1 MKFLDQ
7 FSYTELKPIFST
19 EGMRALDKAAKEA
32 LAGDASAIE
41 AGYGLMKQ
49 AGATLFKKVVEILN
63 RNVAGRWDVYRGA
76 DDAPSS
82 EPAYNGAGDAPRS
95 VAVFVGG
102 GNNGGDGLV
111 LAQLWIE
118 AGIPC
123 TTYSLAAADKFQNE
137 AKMALE
143 DFTQAGGRLMIYSP
157 AAESLSSVG
166 TAPVSR
172 SLSQASECLSRAETA
187 PISRCLSRAP
197 RFADFDLIV
206 DCMLGNGAHGEL
218 RELYA
223 AAVRDIGDAGV
234 PVVAADAP
242 TGYDSQAH
250 GRREPCTHAL
260 ETLMFGFPRLD
271 AYTREGGPAFGNAA
285 VAPLCYPEE
294 NVKQFDEKV
303 YLADESLIPQM
314 LPERDDWGD
323 KRKQGCAMI
332 VAGSGNM
339 PGAAALCTEAALRS
353 GAGLVT
359 LASPDAIMP
368 ILQAK
373 LSEPVFC
380 NLQDMAGQD
389 GDTVDDRATALSP
402 AHIPQILEKAAHNQ
416 ALAIGPG
423 IGSTECTR
431 DAVIEIL
438 PQVKCPMVIDAD
450 ALNAIATFNKTS
462 ASPTSGAASYLHS
475 IASAAVLT
483 PHRREFERL
492 FGALPTNDID
502 IPNLLRDI
510 ARHTKKVILL
520 KGAPTFVASPD
531 GRVFIVPAHNS
542 GLAKGGSGDV
552 LTGIITAL
560 LAQGMSTCEAA
571 VLGALLHQ
579 KAGRIARRKMGA
591 FSMLPSDVI
600 KTLSQAIAR

>member
-1 MKFLDQ
+1 MKHLDQ
-7 FSYTELKPIFST
+7 FSYTEITPILST

-32 LAGDASAIE
+32 LAEDASAIE

-49 AGATLFKKVVEILN
+49 AGAALFQKVVEVLD
-63 RNVAGRWDVYRGA
+63 AYRGA
-76 DDAPSS
+76 GNAL
-82 EPAYNGAGDAPRS
+82 RS

-111 LAQLWIE
+111 LAKLLIE

-123 TTYSLAAADKFQNE
+123 TTYSLAAANKFQNE

-143 DFTQAGGRLMIYSP
+143 DFVQAGGKLIAYSP
-157 AAESLSSVG
+157 ADDSLS
-166 TAPVSR
+166 P
-172 SLSQASECLSRAETA
+172 AETA
-187 PISRCLSRAP
+187 P
-197 RFADFDLIV
+197 RFAGFNLIV

-223 AAVRDIGDAGV
+223 AAVRDIAASNI

-242 TGYDSQAH
+242 TGYDSQEH
-250 GRREPCTHAL
+250 VRREPCIHAL

-271 AYTREGGPAFGNAA
+271 AYTREGGPAFGGAS
-285 VAPLCYPEE
+285 VAPLGYPAGTVTQFSE
-294 NVKQFDEKV
+294 NTF
-303 YLADESLIPQM
+303 LATESLIPQI

-332 VAGSGNM
+332 VAGSGDM
-339 PGAAALCTEAALRS
+339 PGAAALCTQAALRS

-359 LASPDAIMP
+359 LASPEAVMSV
-368 ILQAK
+368 LQAK
-373 LSEPVFC
+373 LSEPVFV
-380 NLQDMAGQD
+380 NLQDIAGQD
-389 GDTVDDRATALSP
+389 AGSTDDRATAHSP
-402 AHIPQILEKAAHNQ
+402 AHIPQILEKASHNQ

-423 IGSTECTR
+423 LGSAECTR
-431 DAVIEIL
+431 DAVIEML
-438 PQVKCPMVIDAD
+438 PQVKCPTVIDAD
-450 ALNAIATFNKTS
+450 ALNAIATLNRTS
-462 ASPTSGAASYLHS
+462 ASPASGAASFLHS

-560 LAQGMSTCEAA
+560 LAQGLPACEAA

-579 KAGRIARRKMGA
+579 KAGRIARTKMGA

-600 KTLSQAIAR
+600 DALPQAFGR

>member
-1 MKFLDQ
+1 MKLLDQ
-7 FSYTELKPIFST
+7 FSYTELMPVLST
-19 EGMRALDKAAKEA
+19 EGMRALDKAAKEEMA
-32 LAGDASAIE
+32 KAAGNGVSAVD
-41 AGYGLMKQ
+41 AGYELMKQ
-49 AGATLFKKVVEILN
+49 AGTALFEKVIQVLDGYCGTVYRGDAYCGVIYC
-63 RNVAGRWDVYRGA
+63 GDVYRGSGN
-76 DDAPSS
+76 AP
-82 EPAYNGAGDAPRS
+82 ETQIRTAPRS

-111 LAQLWIE
+111 LAKLLIE

-123 TTYSLAAADKFQNE
+123 TVYSFAAAEKFQNE

-143 DFTQAGGRLMIYSP
+143 DFSQAGGRLIAYSQ
-157 AAESLSSVG
+157 AG
-166 TAPVSR
+166 TA
-172 SLSQASECLSRAETA
+172 Q
-187 PISRCLSRAP
+187 RAP
-197 RFADFDLIV
+197 RFAGFTLAV

-223 AAVRDIGDAGV
+223 AAVRDIAASNI

-242 TGYDSQAH
+242 TGYDSQEH
-250 GRREPCTHAL
+250 VRREPCTRAC

-271 AYTREGGPAFGNAA
+271 AYTREGGPAFGEAS
-285 VAPLCYPEE
+285 VAPLGYPAGTVAQFSE
-294 NVKQFDEKV
+294 NTF
-303 YLADESLIPQM
+303 LATESLIPQM

-332 VAGSGNM
+332 VAGSGDM
-339 PGAAALCTEAALRS
+339 PGAAALCTHAALRS

-368 ILQAK
+368 VLQAK

-402 AHIPQILEKAAHNQ
+402 AHIPQILEKASHNQ

-423 IGSTECTR
+423 IGSAECTR

-438 PQVKCPMVIDAD
+438 PQIKCPVVIDAD

-462 ASPTSGAASYLHS
+462 ASPTSGAASFLHS

-492 FGALPTNDID
+492 FGSLPANDCE
-502 IPNLLRDI
+502 IPALLRQI
-510 ARHTKKVILL
+510 AHNTNKTILL

-531 GRVFIVPAHNS
+531 GRAFVVPAHNS

-560 LAQGMSTCEAA
+560 LAQGLPTCEAA

-579 KAGRIARRKMGA
+579 KAGRIARTKMGA

-600 KTLSQAIAR
+600 DTLPQAFGC

>member
-1 MKFLDQ
+1 MKLLDQ
-7 FSYTELKPIFST
+7 FSFTELMPVLST

-32 LAGDASAIE
+32 LAKDIRQTDAPIEGETRVAIE
-41 AGYGLMKQ
+41 AGYELMKQ
-49 AGATLFKKVVEILN
+49 AGAALFKKVVEVLN
-63 RNVAGRWDVYRGA
+63 RDTVYRGDAYCGDVYRGSGN
-76 DDAPSS
+76 AP
-82 EPAYNGAGDAPRS
+82 ETQIRNAPRS

-111 LAQLWIE
+111 LAKLLIE

-123 TTYSLAAADKFQNE
+123 TTYSLAAANKFQNE

-143 DFTQAGGRLMIYSP
+143 DFAQAGGRLIAYSP
-157 AAESLSSVG
+157 ADD
-166 TAPVSR
+166 
-172 SLSQASECLSRAETA
+172 SLSQAETA
-187 PISRCLSRAP
+187 RRMP
-197 RFADFDLIV
+197 RFAGFALAV

-223 AAVRDIGDAGV
+223 AAIRDIAASNI
-234 PVVAADAP
+234 PIVAADAP
-242 TGYDSQAH
+242 TGYDSQEH
-250 GRREPCTHAL
+250 VRREPCTRAC
-260 ETLMFGFPRLD
+260 ETLLFGFPRLD
-271 AYTREGGPAFGNAA
+271 AYTREGGPAFGEAS
-285 VAPLCYPEE
+285 VAPLGYPAGIVTQFNE
-294 NVKQFDEKV
+294 NTF
-303 YLADESLIPQM
+303 LATESLIPQM

-323 KRKQGCAMI
+323 KRTQGCAMI
-332 VAGSGNM
+332 VAGSGDM
-339 PGAAALCTEAALRS
+339 PGAAALCTQAALRS

-359 LASPDAIMP
+359 LASPEAVMP
-368 ILQAK
+368 VLQAK
-373 LSEPVFC
+373 LSEPVFV
-380 NLQDMAGQD
+380 NLQDIAGQD
-389 GDTVDDRATALSP
+389 ADSTDDRATALSP
-402 AHIPQILEKAAHNQ
+402 AHIPQILEKAKHNQ

-423 IGSTECTR
+423 LGSAECTH

-438 PQVKCPMVIDAD
+438 PQLNCPLVIDAD
-450 ALNAIATFNKTS
+450 ALNAIATLNKTS

-475 IASAAVLT
+475 IETAAILT

-502 IPNLLRDI
+502 IPKLLRDI
-510 ARHTKKVILL
+510 ARNTKKVILL

-560 LAQGMSTCEAA
+560 LAQGLPTCEAA

-579 KAGRIARRKMGA
+579 KAGRIARKKLGA

-600 KTLSQAIAR
+600 DTLPQAFS

>member
-1 MKFLDQ
+1 MKLLDH
-7 FSYTELKPIFST
+7 FSYTKLMPVLST

-49 AGATLFKKVVEILN
+49 AGAALFKKVVEILN
-63 RNVAGRWDVYRGA
+63 RNVAGRWDVCRGA
-76 DDAPSS
+76 GDAPSS

-111 LAQLWIE
+111 LAKLLIE

-123 TTYSLAAADKFQNE
+123 TVYSLAAANKFQNE

-143 DFTQAGGRLMIYSP
+143 DFALAGGRLIAYSP
-157 AAESLSSVG
+157 ADDSLPQAE
-166 TAPVSR
+166 TASEG
-172 SLSQASECLSRAETA
+172 LSQAETA
-187 PISRCLSRAP
+187 RRMP
-197 RFADFDLIV
+197 RFAGFTLAV
-206 DCMLGNGAHGEL
+206 DCMLGNGAHGKL

-223 AAVRDIGDAGV
+223 AAVRDIAASNI

-242 TGYDSQAH
+242 TGYDSQEH
-250 GRREPCTHAL
+250 VRREPCTRAC
-260 ETLMFGFPRLD
+260 ETLLFGFPRLD
-271 AYTREGGPAFGNAA
+271 AYTREGGPAFGEAS
-285 VAPLCYPEE
+285 VAPLGYPASTVAQFSE
-294 NVKQFDEKV
+294 NTF
-303 YLADESLIPQM
+303 LATESLIPQI

-332 VAGSGNM
+332 VAGSGDM
-339 PGAAALCTEAALRS
+339 PGAAALCTHAALRS

-359 LASPDAIMP
+359 LASPEAVMP
-368 ILQAK
+368 VLQAK
-373 LSEPVFC
+373 LSEPVFV
-380 NLQDMAGQD
+380 NLQDIAGQD
-389 GDTVDDRATALSP
+389 ADSTDDRATALSP
-402 AHIPQILEKAAHNQ
+402 AHIPQILEKAKHNQ

-423 IGSTECTR
+423 LGSAECTR

-438 PQVKCPMVIDAD
+438 PQLNCPLVIDAD
-450 ALNAIATFNKTS
+450 ALNAIATHNKTS

-475 IASAAVLT
+475 IETAAILT

-502 IPNLLRDI
+502 IPKLLRDI
-510 ARHTKKVILL
+510 ARNTKKVIFL
-520 KGAPTFVASPD
+520 KGAPTFVAVPD
-531 GRVFIVPAHNS
+531 GRVFIAPAHNS

-560 LAQGMSTCEAA
+560 LAQGLPTCEAA

-579 KAGRIARRKMGA
+579 KAGRIARTKMGA

-600 KTLSQAIAR
+600 GALPQAFGC

>member
-1 MKFLDQ
+1 MKLLDQ
-7 FSYTELKPIFST
+7 FSYTELMPVLST

-32 LAGDASAIE
+32 LAGGASAIE

-49 AGATLFKKVVEILN
+49 AGTALFKKVVETLDNFGIG
-63 RNVAGRWDVYRGA
+63 NV
-76 DDAPSS
+76 PQSI
-82 EPAYNGAGDAPRS
+82 
-95 VAVFVGG
+95 AVFVGG

-111 LAQLWIE
+111 LAKLLIE
-118 AGIPC
+118 AEIPC

-137 AKMALE
+137 AKMALD
-143 DFTQAGGRLMIYSP
+143 DFAQAGGRLIAYSP
-157 AAESLSSVG
+157 IAEG
-166 TAPVSR
+166 
-172 SLSQASECLSRAETA
+172 LSQAGT
-187 PISRCLSRAP
+187 AP
-197 RFADFDLIV
+197 RFAGFDLIV

-223 AAVRDIGDAGV
+223 AAVRDIGAAGV

-242 TGYDSQAH
+242 TGYDSQEH
-250 GRREPCTHAL
+250 VRREPCIHAL

-271 AYTREGGPAFGNAA
+271 AYTREGGPVFGNAA

-303 YLADESLIPQM
+303 YLAEESLIPQM

-332 VAGSGNM
+332 VAGSGDM
-339 PGAAALCTEAALRS
+339 PGAAALCTGAALRS

-368 ILQAK
+368 VLQTK

-380 NLQDMAGQD
+380 NLQDIAGQD
-389 GDTVDDRATALSP
+389 GDSVDDRATSFSS
-402 AHIPQILEKAAHNQ
+402 AHIPQILEKAKHNQ

-423 IGSTECTR
+423 LGSAECTQS
-431 DAVIEIL
+431 AVIDLLTQIT
-438 PQVKCPMVIDAD
+438 CPTVIDAD
-450 ALNAIATFNKTS
+450 ALNAIATLNKTS
-462 ASPTSGAASYLHS
+462 ASPASGAASFLYG
-475 IASAAVLT
+475 IPCEAILT

-510 ARHTKKVILL
+510 ARNTKKVILL
-520 KGAPTFVASPD
+520 KGAPTFVAVPD
-531 GRVFIVPAHNS
+531 GRVFVIPAHNS

-560 LAQGMSTCEAA
+560 LAQGLHAPEAA

-579 KAGRIARRKMGA
+579 KAGRLARKKLGA

-600 KTLSQAIAR
+600 EMLPQAFN

>member
-7 FSYTELKPIFST
+7 FSYTELKPILST

-32 LAGDASAIE
+32 LAGDATAIE
-41 AGYGLMKQ
+41 AGYDLMKQ
-49 AGATLFKKVVEILN
+49 AGAALFKKVVEILN

-111 LAQLWIE
+111 LAKLLIE

-123 TTYSLAAADKFQNE
+123 TVYSLAAADKFQNE

-143 DFTQAGGRLMIYSP
+143 DFSQAGGRLTIYSP

-187 PISRCLSRAP
+187 PISRCLSWAP

-250 GRREPCTHAL
+250 GRREPCIHAL

-271 AYTREGGPAFGNAA
+271 AYTREGGPVFGNAT

-294 NVKQFDEKV
+294 IVRQFDEKV
-303 YLADESLIPQM
+303 YLAEESLIPQM

-332 VAGSGNM
+332 IAGSGDM
-339 PGAAALCTEAALRS
+339 PGAAALCTQAALRS

-368 ILQAK
+368 VLQAK

-402 AHIPQILEKAAHNQ
+402 AHIPQILEKASHNQ

-423 IGSTECTR
+423 IGSAECTR

-438 PQVKCPMVIDAD
+438 PQLSCPLVIDAD
-450 ALNAIATFNKTS
+450 ALNAIATLNRTS
-462 ASPTSGAASYLHS
+462 ASPASGAASFLHS

-531 GRVFIVPAHNS
+531 GRVFIIPAHNS

-560 LAQGMSTCEAA
+560 LAQGLPTCEAA

-579 KAGRIARRKMGA
+579 KAGRIARTKMGA

-600 KTLSQAIAR
+600 GALPQAFN

>member
-1 MKFLDQ
+1 MKLLDQ
-7 FSYTELKPIFST
+7 FSYTELMPVLST

-32 LAGDASAIE
+32 LAGGASAIE

-49 AGATLFKKVVEILN
+49 AGAALFKRVVEVLDCE
-63 RNVAGRWDVYRGA
+63 VAGRGNVCRK
-76 DDAPSS
+76 
-82 EPAYNGAGDAPRS
+82 AGDAPRS

-111 LAQLWIE
+111 LARLLIE

-123 TTYSLAAADKFQNE
+123 TTYSLAAANKFQNE

-143 DFTQAGGRLMIYSP
+143 DFSQAGGHLIPYSP
-157 AAESLSSVG
+157 TAESLSQAG
-166 TAPVSR
+166 TAPR
-172 SLSQASECLSRAETA
+172 T
-187 PISRCLSRAP
+187 P

-223 AAVRDIGDAGV
+223 AAVRDIGAAGV

-271 AYTREGGPAFGNAA
+271 AYTREGGPTFGEAS
-285 VAPLCYPEE
+285 VAPLGYPAGTVAQFNE
-294 NVKQFDEKV
+294 NTF
-303 YLADESLIPQM
+303 LATESLIPQM

-332 VAGSGNM
+332 VAGSGDM
-339 PGAAALCTEAALRS
+339 PGAAALCTGAALRS

-359 LASPDAIMP
+359 LASPEAVMP
-368 ILQAK
+368 VLQAK
-373 LSEPVFC
+373 LSEPVFV
-380 NLQDMAGQD
+380 NLQDIAGQD
-389 GDTVDDRATALSP
+389 ADSTDDRATALSP
-402 AHIPQILEKAAHNQ
+402 AHIPQILEKASHNQ

-423 IGSTECTR
+423 IGSAECTC

-438 PQVKCPMVIDAD
+438 PQIKCPVVIDAD
-450 ALNAIATFNKTS
+450 ALNAIATLNRTS
-462 ASPTSGAASYLHS
+462 ASPASGAASFLHS

-492 FGALPTNDID
+492 FGTLPTNDID
-502 IPNLLRDI
+502 IPKLLRDI

-560 LAQGMSTCEAA
+560 LAQGLPTCEAA

-579 KAGRIARRKMGA
+579 KAGRIARTKMGA

-600 KTLSQAIAR
+600 DALPQAFGR

>member
-1 MKFLDQ
+1 MKLLDQ
-7 FSYTELKPIFST
+7 FSYSELKPVLST

-49 AGATLFKKVVEILN
+49 AGAALFEKVVETLDNFGIGN
-63 RNVAGRWDVYRGA
+63 
-76 DDAPSS
+76 
-82 EPAYNGAGDAPRS
+82 APRS

-111 LAQLWIE
+111 LAKLLIE

-137 AKMALE
+137 AKMALD
-143 DFTQAGGRLMIYSP
+143 DFALAGGRLIPYSP
-157 AAESLSSVG
+157 TAESLSQAG
-166 TAPVSR
+166 T
-172 SLSQASECLSRAETA
+172 
-187 PISRCLSRAP
+187 AP
-197 RFADFDLIV
+197 RFAGFTLAV

-218 RELYA
+218 RELFA
-223 AAVRDIGDAGV
+223 AAVRDIGAAGV

-271 AYTREGGPAFGNAA
+271 AYTREGGPVFGNAA
-285 VAPLCYPEE
+285 VAPLCYPKEI
-294 NVKQFDEKV
+294 VRQFDEKV
-303 YLADESLIPQM
+303 YLAEESLIPQM

-332 VAGSGNM
+332 VAGSGDM
-339 PGAAALCTEAALRS
+339 PGAAALCTHAALRS

-368 ILQAK
+368 VLQAK

-402 AHIPQILEKAAHNQ
+402 AHIPQILEKASHNQ
-416 ALAIGPG
+416 TLAIGPG
-423 IGSTECTR
+423 IGSAECTR

-438 PQVKCPMVIDAD
+438 PQVKCPTVIDAD
-450 ALNAIATFNKTS
+450 ALNAIATLNKTS
-462 ASPTSGAASYLHS
+462 ASPASGAASFLHS
-475 IASAAVLT
+475 IAPAAVLT

-560 LAQGMSTCEAA
+560 LAQGLPTCEAA

-579 KAGRIARRKMGA
+579 KAGRIARTKMGA

-600 KTLSQAIAR
+600 DALPQAFGC

>member
-1 MKFLDQ
+1 MKLLDQ
-7 FSYTELKPIFST
+7 FSFMELMPVLST

-49 AGATLFKKVVEILN
+49 AGAALFQKVVEIL
-63 RNVAGRWDVYRGA
+63 D
-76 DDAPSS
+76 STS
-82 EPAYNGAGDAPRS
+82 GDAPRS

-102 GNNGGDGLV
+102 GNNGGDGFV
-111 LAQLWIE
+111 LAKLLIE

-137 AKMALE
+137 AKMALD
-143 DFTQAGGRLMIYSP
+143 DFSQAGGRLILYSP
-157 AAESLSSVG
+157 TAESLSQAG
-166 TAPVSR
+166 TAPR
-172 SLSQASECLSRAETA
+172 T
-187 PISRCLSRAP
+187 P
-197 RFADFDLIV
+197 RFADFSLIV

-218 RELYA
+218 RELFA
-223 AAVRDIGDAGV
+223 AAVRDIGAAGV

-250 GRREPCTHAL
+250 GRREPCIHAL

-271 AYTREGGPAFGNAA
+271 AYTREGGPVFGNAA
-285 VAPLCYPEE
+285 VAPLCYPKEI
-294 NVKQFDEKV
+294 VKQFDEKV
-303 YLADESLIPQM
+303 YLAEESLIPQM

-332 VAGSGNM
+332 VAGSGDM
-339 PGAAALCTEAALRS
+339 PGAAALCTGAALRS

-359 LASPDAIMP
+359 LASPEAVMP
-368 ILQAK
+368 VLQAK

-423 IGSTECTR
+423 IGSAECTR

-438 PQVKCPMVIDAD
+438 PQVQCPTVIDAD
-450 ALNAIATFNKTS
+450 ALNAITTLNKTS
-462 ASPTSGAASYLHS
+462 ASPSSGAASFLHG
-475 IASAAVLT
+475 IATAAVLT

-560 LAQGMSTCEAA
+560 LAQGLPTCEAA

-579 KAGRIARRKMGA
+579 KAGRIARTKMGA

-600 KTLSQAIAR
+600 DALPQAFGR

>member
-1 MKFLDQ
+1 MKLLDQ
-7 FSYTELKPIFST
+7 FSYTELKPILST

-49 AGATLFKKVVEILN
+49 AGAALFKKVVEVLDCE
-63 RNVAGRWDVYRGA
+63 VAGREDVYRRT
-76 DDAPSS
+76 
-82 EPAYNGAGDAPRS
+82 GDAPRA

-111 LAQLWIE
+111 LARLLIE

-137 AKMALE
+137 AKMALK
-143 DFTQAGGRLMIYSP
+143 DFAQAGGRLIPYSP
-157 AAESLSSVG
+157 VG
-166 TAPVSR
+166 TAPASG
-172 SLSQASECLSRAETA
+172 SLSQAGT
-187 PISRCLSRAP
+187 AP
-197 RFADFDLIV
+197 RFAVFNLIV

-218 RELYA
+218 RDLYA
-223 AAVRDIGDAGV
+223 AAVRDIGAAGV

-250 GRREPCTHAL
+250 GRREPCIHAL

-271 AYTREGGPAFGNAA
+271 AYTCEGGPVFGNAA
-285 VAPLCYPEE
+285 VAPLGYPASTVAQFSE
-294 NVKQFDEKV
+294 NTF
-303 YLADESLIPQM
+303 LATEALIPQM

-332 VAGSGNM
+332 VAGSGDM
-339 PGAAALCTEAALRS
+339 PGAAALCTQAALRS

-368 ILQAK
+368 VLQAK

-380 NLQDMAGQD
+380 NLQDIAGQD
-389 GDTVDDRATALSP
+389 GDSVDDRATSFSS
-402 AHIPQILEKAAHNQ
+402 AHIPQILEKAKHNQ

-423 IGSTECTR
+423 LGSAECTQG
-431 DAVIEIL
+431 AVIDLLTQIT
-438 PQVKCPMVIDAD
+438 CPTVIDAD
-450 ALNAIATFNKTS
+450 ALNAIATLNKTS
-462 ASPTSGAASYLHS
+462 ASPASGAASFLYG
-475 IASAAVLT
+475 IPCEAILT

-492 FGALPTNDID
+492 FGTLPTNDID
-502 IPNLLRDI
+502 TPNLLRDI
-510 ARHTKKVILL
+510 ARNTKKVILL
-520 KGAPTFVASPD
+520 KGAPTFVAVPD
-531 GRVFIVPAHNS
+531 RRVFVIPAHNS

-560 LAQGMSTCEAA
+560 LAQGLHAPEAA

-579 KAGRIARRKMGA
+579 KAGRIARKELGA

-600 KTLSQAIAR
+600 AMLPQAFN

>member
-1 MKFLDQ
+1 MRLLEQ
-7 FSYTELKPIFST
+7 FNYRELLPILST

-32 LAGDASAIE
+32 LAGDATAIE
-41 AGYGLMKQ
+41 AGYDLMKQ
-49 AGATLFKKVVEILN
+49 AGAALFEKVIEVLN
-63 RNVAGRWDVYRGA
+63 RDAVCRGPGNA
-76 DDAPSS
+76 DEMRA
-82 EPAYNGAGDAPRS
+82 EIAPRS

-111 LAQLWIE
+111 LAKLLIE

-123 TTYSLAAADKFQNE
+123 TVYSLAAADKFQNE

-143 DFTQAGGRLMIYSP
+143 DFSQAGGRLIAY
-157 AAESLSSVG
+157 
-166 TAPVSR
+166 
-172 SLSQASECLSRAETA
+172 SQAGT
-187 PISRCLSRAP
+187 AP
-197 RFADFDLIV
+197 RFAGFDLIV

-223 AAVRDIGDAGV
+223 AAVRDIAASNI

-242 TGYDSQAH
+242 TGYDSQEH
-250 GRREPCTHAL
+250 VRREPCTRACEPL
-260 ETLMFGFPRLD
+260 LFGFPRLD
-271 AYTREGGPAFGNAA
+271 AYTREGGPAFGEAS
-285 VAPLCYPEE
+285 VAPLGYPASTVAQFSE
-294 NVKQFDEKV
+294 NTF
-303 YLADESLIPQM
+303 LATEALIPQM

-332 VAGSGNM
+332 VAGSGDM
-339 PGAAALCTEAALRS
+339 PGAAALCTQAALRS

-359 LASPDAIMP
+359 LASPEAVMP
-368 ILQAK
+368 VLQAK
-373 LSEPVFC
+373 LSEPVFV
-380 NLQDMAGQD
+380 NLQDIAGQD
-389 GDTVDDRATALSP
+389 ADSTDDRATALSP
-402 AHIPQILEKAAHNQ
+402 AHIPQILEKAKHNQ

-423 IGSTECTR
+423 IGSVECTR

-438 PQVKCPMVIDAD
+438 PQLNCPLVIDAD
-450 ALNAIATFNKTS
+450 ALNAIATHNKTS

-475 IASAAVLT
+475 IETAAILT

-502 IPNLLRDI
+502 IPKLLRDI
-510 ARHTKKVILL
+510 ARNTKKVILL

-560 LAQGMSTCEAA
+560 LAQGLSTCEAA

-579 KAGRIARRKMGA
+579 KAGRIARTKMGA

-600 KTLSQAIAR
+600 DALPQAFN

>member
-1 MKFLDQ
+1 MKLLDQ
-7 FSYTELKPIFST
+7 FNYTKLMPVLST

-32 LAGDASAIE
+32 LAGDASAIK
-41 AGYGLMKQ
+41 AGYGLMMQ
-49 AGATLFKKVVEILN
+49 AGAALFKRVVETLDNFGI
-63 RNVAGRWDVYRGA
+63 
-76 DDAPSS
+76 
-82 EPAYNGAGDAPRS
+82 GDAPRS

-111 LAQLWIE
+111 LAKLLIE

-123 TTYSLAAADKFQNE
+123 TTYSLAAANKFQNE

-143 DFTQAGGRLMIYSP
+143 DFALAGGRLIAYSP
-157 AAESLSSVG
+157 A
-166 TAPVSR
+166 
-172 SLSQASECLSRAETA
+172 ETA
-187 PISRCLSRAP
+187 QAP
-197 RFADFDLIV
+197 RYAGFTLAV

-218 RELYA
+218 RELFA
-223 AAVRDIGDAGV
+223 AAVRDIGAAGV

-250 GRREPCTHAL
+250 GRREPCIHAL

-271 AYTREGGPAFGNAA
+271 AYTREGGPVFGNAA

-294 NVKQFDEKV
+294 IVKQFDEKV
-303 YLADESLIPQM
+303 YLAEESLIPQM

-332 VAGSGNM
+332 VAGSGDM
-339 PGAAALCTEAALRS
+339 PGAAALCTGAALRS

-359 LASPDAIMP
+359 LTSPDAIMP
-368 ILQAK
+368 VLQAK

-402 AHIPQILEKAAHNQ
+402 AHIPQILEKASHNQ

-423 IGSTECTR
+423 IGCAECTR

-438 PQVKCPMVIDAD
+438 PQLNCPLVIDAD

-462 ASPTSGAASYLHS
+462 ASPASGAASFLHS

-520 KGAPTFVASPD
+520 KGAPTFIASPD

-560 LAQGMSTCEAA
+560 LAQGMPTCEAA

-579 KAGRIARRKMGA
+579 KAGRIARTKMGA

-600 KTLSQAIAR
+600 DTLPQAFGC

>member
-1 MKFLDQ
+1 MKHLDQ
-7 FSYTELKPIFST
+7 FSFTELMPVLST

-32 LAGDASAIE
+32 LDGDASAIE

-49 AGATLFKKVVEILN
+49 AGAALFKKVVEVLD
-63 RNVAGRWDVYRGA
+63 AYRGA
-76 DDAPSS
+76 G
-82 EPAYNGAGDAPRS
+82 NAPRS

-111 LAQLWIE
+111 LAKLLIE

-143 DFTQAGGRLMIYSP
+143 DFAQAGGRLVMYSP
-157 AAESLSSVG
+157 VPESLSRAK
-166 TAPVSR
+166 TAPG
-172 SLSQASECLSRAETA
+172 SLSQAETA
-187 PISRCLSRAP
+187 PEGLSPAP
-197 RFADFDLIV
+197 RFAGFALAV

-218 RELYA
+218 RELHA
-223 AAVRDIGDAGV
+223 AAVRDIAASNI

-242 TGYDSQAH
+242 TGYDSQEH
-250 GRREPCTHAL
+250 MRREPCTRAC
-260 ETLMFGFPRLD
+260 ETLLFGFPRLD
-271 AYTREGGPAFGNAA
+271 AYTREGGSAFGEAS
-285 VAPLCYPEE
+285 VAPLGYPAGIVEQFNE
-294 NVKQFDEKV
+294 NTF
-303 YLADESLIPQM
+303 LATEALIPQM

-332 VAGSGNM
+332 VAGSGDM
-339 PGAAALCTEAALRS
+339 PGAAALCTQAALRS

-359 LASPDAIMP
+359 LASPEAVMP
-368 ILQAK
+368 VLQAK
-373 LSEPVFC
+373 LSEPVFV
-380 NLQDMAGQD
+380 NLQDIAGQD
-389 GDTVDDRATALSP
+389 ADSTDDRATALSP
-402 AHIPQILEKAAHNQ
+402 AHIPQILEKAKHNQ

-423 IGSTECTR
+423 LGSAECTR

-438 PQVKCPMVIDAD
+438 PQLNCPLVIDAD
-450 ALNAIATFNKTS
+450 ALNAITTLNKTS

-475 IASAAVLT
+475 IETAAILT

-502 IPNLLRDI
+502 IPKLLRDI
-510 ARHTKKVILL
+510 ARNTKKVILL

-531 GRVFIVPAHNS
+531 GRVFIVSAHNS

-560 LAQGMSTCEAA
+560 LAQGLPTCEAA

-579 KAGRIARRKMGA
+579 KAGHTAREKLGA

-600 KTLSQAIAR
+600 DALPQAFGRKHNYSKLD

>member
-1 MKFLDQ
+1 MKLLDQ
-7 FSYTELKPIFST
+7 FSFTELMPVLST

-32 LAGDASAIE
+32 LAGDVTAIE
-41 AGYGLMKQ
+41 AGYDLMKQ
-49 AGATLFKKVVEILN
+49 AGAALFEKVVETLDNFGIGN
-63 RNVAGRWDVYRGA
+63 
-76 DDAPSS
+76 
-82 EPAYNGAGDAPRS
+82 APRS

-111 LAQLWIE
+111 LAKLLIE

-137 AKMALE
+137 AKMALD
-143 DFTQAGGRLMIYSP
+143 DFAQAGGRLTMYSS
-157 AAESLSSVG
+157 AG
-166 TAPVSR
+166 T
-172 SLSQASECLSRAETA
+172 
-187 PISRCLSRAP
+187 AP
-197 RFADFDLIV
+197 RFADFNLIV

-218 RELYA
+218 RELFA
-223 AAVRDIGDAGV
+223 AAVRDIGAAGV

-250 GRREPCTHAL
+250 GRREPCIQAQ
-260 ETLMFGFPRLD
+260 ETLLFGFPRLD
-271 AYTREGGPAFGNAA
+271 AYIREGGPAFGEAS
-285 VAPLCYPEE
+285 VAPLGYPASTVAQFSE
-294 NVKQFDEKV
+294 NTF
-303 YLADESLIPQM
+303 LATEALIPQM

-332 VAGSGNM
+332 VAGSGDM
-339 PGAAALCTEAALRS
+339 PGAAALCTKAALRS

-368 ILQAK
+368 VLQAK

-389 GDTVDDRATALSP
+389 GDSVDDRATTLAP
-402 AHIPQILEKAAHNQ
+402 AHIPQIIEKAKHNQ

-423 IGSTECTR
+423 LGSADCTR

-438 PQVKCPMVIDAD
+438 PQLGCPTVIDAD
-450 ALNAIATFNKTS
+450 ALNAIAALNKTS
-462 ASPTSGAASYLHS
+462 ASPSSGAASFLHG
-475 IASAAVLT
+475 ITTAAVLT

-492 FGALPTNDID
+492 FGALPANDID

-510 ARHTKKVILL
+510 AHHTKKVILL
-520 KGAPTFVASPD
+520 KGAPTFVGIPD
-531 GRVFIVPAHNS
+531 GRVFVIPAHNS

-560 LAQGMSTCEAA
+560 LAQGLPTCEAA

-579 KAGRIARRKMGA
+579 KAGRIARTKKGA

-600 KTLSQAIAR
+600 DALPQAFGC

>member
-1 MKFLDQ
+1 MKLLDQ
-7 FSYTELKPIFST
+7 FSYTELKPVLST

-41 AGYGLMKQ
+41 AGYSLMKQ
-49 AGATLFKKVVEILN
+49 AGAALFKKVVEILN
-63 RNVAGRWDVYRGA
+63 STSGN
-76 DDAPSS
+76 
-82 EPAYNGAGDAPRS
+82 APRS

-111 LAQLWIE
+111 LAKLLIE

-137 AKMALE
+137 ARMALD
-143 DFTQAGGRLMIYSP
+143 DFALAGGRLIPYSS
-157 AAESLSSVG
+157 AG
-166 TAPVSR
+166 TAP
-172 SLSQASECLSRAETA
+172 
-187 PISRCLSRAP
+187 
-197 RFADFDLIV
+197 RFTDFNLIV

-223 AAVRDIGDAGV
+223 AAVRNIGDAGV

-250 GRREPCTHAL
+250 GRREPCIHAL

-271 AYTREGGPAFGNAA
+271 AYTREGGPVFGNAA
-285 VAPLCYPEE
+285 IAPLCYPEE
-294 NVKQFDEKV
+294 IVKQFDEKV
-303 YLADESLIPQM
+303 YLAEESLIPQM

-332 VAGSGNM
+332 VAGSGDM
-339 PGAAALCTEAALRS
+339 PGAAALCTHAALRS

-359 LASPDAIMP
+359 LSSPDAIMP
-368 ILQAK
+368 VLQAK

-402 AHIPQILEKAAHNQ
+402 AHIPQILEKASHNQ

-423 IGSTECTR
+423 IGSAECTR
-431 DAVIEIL
+431 DTVIDLL
-438 PQVKCPMVIDAD
+438 PQVKCPTVIDAD
-450 ALNAIATFNKTS
+450 ALNAIATLNKTS
-462 ASPTSGAASYLHS
+462 ASPASGAASFLHS
-475 IASAAVLT
+475 IATAAVLT

-502 IPNLLRDI
+502 IPNQLRDI
-510 ARHTKKVILL
+510 ARHTKKELLL

-560 LAQGMSTCEAA
+560 LAQGLPTCEAA

-579 KAGRIARRKMGA
+579 KAGRIARTKMGA
-591 FSMLPSDVI
+591 FSMLPSDI
-600 KTLSQAIAR
+600 IDALPQAFGC

>member
-1 MKFLDQ
+1 MKHLDQ
-7 FSYTELKPIFST
+7 FSYTELKPVLST

-49 AGATLFKKVVEILN
+49 AGAALFKKVVEILDN
-63 RNVAGRWDVYRGA
+63 T
-76 DDAPSS
+76 S
-82 EPAYNGAGDAPRS
+82 GDAPRS

-111 LAQLWIE
+111 LAKLLIE

-137 AKMALE
+137 AKMALD
-143 DFTQAGGRLMIYSP
+143 DFAQAGGRLTMYSP
-157 AAESLSSVG
+157 V
-166 TAPVSR
+166 
-172 SLSQASECLSRAETA
+172 ETA
-187 PISRCLSRAP
+187 PHTP
-197 RFADFDLIV
+197 RFADFNLIV

-234 PVVAADAP
+234 LVVAADAP
-242 TGYDSQAH
+242 TGYDSQEH
-250 GRREPCTHAL
+250 VRREPCIHAL

-271 AYTREGGPAFGNAA
+271 AYTREGGPVFGNAA

-294 NVKQFDEKV
+294 IVKQFDEKV
-303 YLADESLIPQM
+303 YLAEESLIQQM

-332 VAGSGNM
+332 VAGSGDM
-339 PGAAALCTEAALRS
+339 PGAAALCTQATLRS

-359 LASPDAIMP
+359 LASPDAVMP
-368 ILQAK
+368 VLQAK

-380 NLQDMAGQD
+380 NLQDIAGQD
-389 GDTVDDRATALSP
+389 GDSIDDRATSFSP
-402 AHIPQILEKAAHNQ
+402 AHIPQILEKAKHNQ

-423 IGSTECTR
+423 LGSAECTQG
-431 DAVIEIL
+431 AVIDLLTQIT
-438 PQVKCPMVIDAD
+438 CPTVIDAD
-450 ALNAIATFNKTS
+450 ALNAIASLNKTS
-462 ASPTSGAASYLHS
+462 ASSTSGASSFLHG
-475 IASAAVLT
+475 IPCEAILT

-492 FGALPTNDID
+492 FGALPANDID
-502 IPNLLRDI
+502 IPDLLRDI
-510 ARHTKKVILL
+510 AHHTKKVVLL
-520 KGAPTFVASPD
+520 KGAPTFVGIPD
-531 GRVFIVPAHNS
+531 GRVFVIPAHNS

-560 LAQGMSTCEAA
+560 LAQGLQAPEAA

-579 KAGRIARRKMGA
+579 KAGRLARKELGA

-600 KTLSQAIAR
+600 EMLPQAFSR

>member
-1 MKFLDQ
+1 MKLLNQ
-7 FSYTELKPIFST
+7 FSFTELMPVLST

-32 LAGDASAIE
+32 FAKNVRQTDAPIEGKTRAAIE
-41 AGYGLMKQ
+41 AGYELMKQ
-49 AGATLFKKVVEILN
+49 AGAALFQKVVEVLD
-63 RNVAGRWDVYRGA
+63 AYCGDVYRGSGN
-76 DDAPSS
+76 AP
-82 EPAYNGAGDAPRS
+82 ETQIRTAPRS

-111 LAQLWIE
+111 LAKLLIE

-123 TTYSLAAADKFQNE
+123 TTYSLAAANKFQNE

-143 DFTQAGGRLMIYSP
+143 DFSQAGGRLIAYSP
-157 AAESLSSVG
+157 ADE
-166 TAPVSR
+166 
-172 SLSQASECLSRAETA
+172 SLSQAETA
-187 PISRCLSRAP
+187 RRMP
-197 RFADFDLIV
+197 RFAGFTLAV

-218 RELYA
+218 QELYA
-223 AAVRDIGDAGV
+223 AAVRDIAASSI

-242 TGYDSQAH
+242 TGYDSQGH
-250 GRREPCTHAL
+250 VRREPCIHAL

-271 AYTREGGPAFGNAA
+271 AYTREGGPAFGEAS
-285 VAPLCYPEE
+285 VAQLGYPASTVAQFSE
-294 NVKQFDEKV
+294 NTF
-303 YLADESLIPQM
+303 LATESLIPQM

-332 VAGSGNM
+332 VAGSGDM
-339 PGAAALCTEAALRS
+339 PGAAALCTQAALRS

-359 LASPDAIMP
+359 LASPEAVMP
-368 ILQAK
+368 VLQAK
-373 LSEPVFC
+373 LSEPVFV
-380 NLQDMAGQD
+380 NLQDIAGQD
-389 GDTVDDRATALSP
+389 ADSSDDRATALSP
-402 AHIPQILEKAAHNQ
+402 AHIPQILEKAKHNQ

-423 IGSTECTR
+423 LGSAECTR

-438 PQVKCPMVIDAD
+438 PQLNCPLVIDAD
-450 ALNAIATFNKTS
+450 ALNAIATLNKTS

-475 IASAAVLT
+475 IETAAILT

-502 IPNLLRDI
+502 IPKLLRDI
-510 ARHTKKVILL
+510 ARNTKKVILL
-520 KGAPTFVASPD
+520 KGAPTFVAVPD
-531 GRVFIVPAHNS
+531 GRVFVIPAHNS

-552 LTGIITAL
+552 LTGIIAAL
-560 LAQGMSTCEAA
+560 LAQGMPTCEAA

-579 KAGRIARRKMGA
+579 KAGRIARTKMGA

-600 KTLSQAIAR
+600 NALPQAFS

>member
-1 MKFLDQ
+1 MKLLDQ
-7 FSYTELKPIFST
+7 FSFTELMPVLST

-32 LAGDASAIE
+32 LAKDIRQTDAPIEGETRAAIE
-41 AGYGLMKQ
+41 AGYELMKQ
-49 AGATLFKKVVEILN
+49 AGAALFQKVVEVLD
-63 RNVAGRWDVYRGA
+63 AYRGA
-76 DDAPSS
+76 G
-82 EPAYNGAGDAPRS
+82 NAPRS

-111 LAQLWIE
+111 LAKLLIE

-123 TTYSLAAADKFQNE
+123 TTYSLAAANKFQNE

-143 DFTQAGGRLMIYSP
+143 DFALAGGRLVMYSP
-157 AAESLSSVG
+157 VPE
-166 TAPVSR
+166 
-172 SLSQASECLSRAETA
+172 SLSQAETA
-187 PISRCLSRAP
+187 LESLPQAP
-197 RFADFDLIV
+197 RFAGFTLAV

-223 AAVRDIGDAGV
+223 AAVRDIAASNI
-234 PVVAADAP
+234 PIVAADAP
-242 TGYDSQAH
+242 TGYDSQEH
-250 GRREPCTHAL
+250 VRREPCTRAC
-260 ETLMFGFPRLD
+260 ETLLFGFPRLD
-271 AYTREGGPAFGNAA
+271 AYTREGGPAFGEAS
-285 VAPLCYPEE
+285 VAPLGYPAGIITQFNE
-294 NVKQFDEKV
+294 NTF
-303 YLADESLIPQM
+303 LATEALIPQT

-332 VAGSGNM
+332 VAGSGDM
-339 PGAAALCTEAALRS
+339 PGAAALCTQAALRS

-359 LASPDAIMP
+359 LASPEAVMP
-368 ILQAK
+368 VLQAK
-373 LSEPVFC
+373 LSEPVFV
-380 NLQDMAGQD
+380 NLQDIAGQD
-389 GDTVDDRATALSP
+389 ADSTDDRATALSP
-402 AHIPQILEKAAHNQ
+402 AHIPQILEKAKHNQ

-423 IGSTECTR
+423 LGSAECTR

-438 PQVKCPMVIDAD
+438 PQLNCPLVIDAD
-450 ALNAIATFNKTS
+450 ALNAIATLNKTS
-462 ASPTSGAASYLHS
+462 ASTTSGAASYLHS
-475 IASAAVLT
+475 IETAAAILT

-502 IPNLLRDI
+502 IPKLLRDI
-510 ARHTKKVILL
+510 ARNTKKVILL

-542 GLAKGGSGDV
+542 GLAKGGSGDA

-560 LAQGMSTCEAA
+560 LAQGLPTCEAA

-579 KAGRIARRKMGA
+579 KAGHTAREKLGA

-600 KTLSQAIAR
+600 DALPQAFGC

>member
-1 MKFLDQ
+1 
-7 FSYTELKPIFST
+7 
-19 EGMRALDKAAKEA
+19 
-32 LAGDASAIE
+32 
-41 AGYGLMKQ
+41 MKQ
-49 AGATLFKKVVEILN
+49 AGTALFKKVFKVL
-63 RNVAGRWDVYRGA
+63 
-76 DDAPSS
+76 DA
-82 EPAYNGAGDAPRS
+82 YCGAGNAPRS

-111 LAQLWIE
+111 LAKLLIE

-137 AKMALE
+137 AKMAMD
-143 DFTQAGGRLMIYSP
+143 DFAQAGGRLTMYSP
-157 AAESLSSVG
+157 TAESLSQAG
-166 TAPVSR
+166 T
-172 SLSQASECLSRAETA
+172 
-187 PISRCLSRAP
+187 AP
-197 RFADFDLIV
+197 RFADFNLIV

-223 AAVRDIGDAGV
+223 AAVRDIAASNI

-242 TGYDSQAH
+242 TGYDSQEH
-250 GRREPCTHAL
+250 VRREPCTHAL

-271 AYTREGGPAFGNAA
+271 AYTREGGPVFGNAA

-303 YLADESLIPQM
+303 YLAEEALIPQI

-323 KRKQGCAMI
+323 KRTQGCAII
-332 VAGSGNM
+332 VAGSGDM
-339 PGAAALCTEAALRS
+339 PGAAALCTQAALRS

-359 LASPDAIMP
+359 LASPEAVMP
-368 ILQAK
+368 VLQAK
-373 LSEPVFC
+373 LSEPVFV
-380 NLQDMAGQD
+380 NLQDIAGQD
-389 GDTVDDRATALSP
+389 ADSTDDRATALSP
-402 AHIPQILEKAAHNQ
+402 AHIPQILEKAKHNQ

-423 IGSTECTR
+423 LGSAECTR

-438 PQVKCPMVIDAD
+438 PQLNCPLVIDAD
-450 ALNAIATFNKTS
+450 ALNAIATLNKTS
-462 ASPTSGAASYLHS
+462 ASPASGAASFLHS
-475 IASAAVLT
+475 IATTAVLT

-531 GRVFIVPAHNS
+531 GRVFVIPAHNS

-560 LAQGMSTCEAA
+560 LAQGLPTCEAA

-579 KAGRIARRKMGA
+579 KAGRIARTKMGA

-600 KTLSQAIAR
+600 DTLPQAFGC

>member
-1 MKFLDQ
+1 MKLLDQ
-7 FSYTELKPIFST
+7 FSFTELMPVLST

-32 LAGDASAIE
+32 LAKDVRQTDAPIEGETRAAIE
-41 AGYGLMKQ
+41 AGYELMKQ
-49 AGATLFKKVVEILN
+49 AGAALFKKVVEVLDAY
-63 RNVAGRWDVYRGA
+63 REDVYRRSGN
-76 DDAPSS
+76 AP
-82 EPAYNGAGDAPRS
+82 ETQIRTAPRS

-111 LAQLWIE
+111 LAKLLIE

-123 TTYSLAAADKFQNE
+123 TTYSLAAANKFQNE

-143 DFTQAGGRLMIYSP
+143 DFSQAGGRLIAYSP
-157 AAESLSSVG
+157 ADD
-166 TAPVSR
+166 
-172 SLSQASECLSRAETA
+172 SLSQAETASEGLSQAETA
-187 PISRCLSRAP
+187 RRMP
-197 RFADFDLIV
+197 RFAYFDLIV

-218 RELYA
+218 RKLYA
-223 AAVRDIGDAGV
+223 AAVRDIAASKV
-234 PVVAADAP
+234 AVVAADAP
-242 TGYDSQAH
+242 TGYDSQEH
-250 GRREPCTHAL
+250 VRREPYTRAC
-260 ETLMFGFPRLD
+260 ETLLFGFPRLD
-271 AYTREGGPAFGNAA
+271 AYTREGGPAFGEAS
-285 VAPLCYPEE
+285 VAPLGYPASTVAQFSE
-294 NVKQFDEKV
+294 NTF
-303 YLADESLIPQM
+303 LATESLIPQM

-332 VAGSGNM
+332 VAGSGDM
-339 PGAAALCTEAALRS
+339 PGAAALCTQAALRS

-359 LASPDAIMP
+359 LASPEAVMP
-368 ILQAK
+368 VLQAK
-373 LSEPVFC
+373 LSEPVFV
-380 NLQDMAGQD
+380 NLQDIAGQD
-389 GDTVDDRATALSP
+389 ADSTDDRATALSP
-402 AHIPQILEKAAHNQ
+402 AHIPQILEKAKHNQ

-423 IGSTECTR
+423 LGSAECTR

-438 PQVKCPMVIDAD
+438 PQLNCPLVIDAD
-450 ALNAIATFNKTS
+450 ALNAIATLNKTS

-475 IASAAVLT
+475 IETAAILT

-502 IPNLLRDI
+502 IPKLLRDI
-510 ARHTKKVILL
+510 ARNTKKVILL

-531 GRVFIVPAHNS
+531 GRVFIVPTHNS

-560 LAQGMSTCEAA
+560 LAQGTPAPEAA

-579 KAGRIARRKMGA
+579 KAGRIARTKMGA

-600 KTLSQAIAR
+600 DTLPQAFS

>member
-1 MKFLDQ
+1 MKLLNQ
-7 FSYTELKPIFST
+7 FSFSELMPVLST

-32 LAGDASAIE
+32 LAKDVRQTDAPIEGETRVAIE
-41 AGYGLMKQ
+41 AGYELMKQ
-49 AGATLFKKVVEILN
+49 AGTALFQKVVEVLN
-63 RNVAGRWDVYRGA
+63 RDTVYRGA
-76 DDAPSS
+76 GNAP
-82 EPAYNGAGDAPRS
+82 ETQIRTAPRS

-111 LAQLWIE
+111 LAKLVIE

-143 DFTQAGGRLMIYSP
+143 DFAQVGGKLIAYSP
-157 AAESLSSVG
+157 ADD
-166 TAPVSR
+166 
-172 SLSQASECLSRAETA
+172 SLSQAETA
-187 PISRCLSRAP
+187 SEGLSQAP
-197 RFADFDLIV
+197 RFAGFALAV
-206 DCMLGNGAHGEL
+206 DCMLGNGAYGEL

-223 AAVRDIGDAGV
+223 AAVRDIAASNI

-242 TGYDSQAH
+242 TGYDSQEH
-250 GRREPCTHAL
+250 VRREPCTRAC
-260 ETLMFGFPRLD
+260 ETLLFGFPRLD
-271 AYTREGGPAFGNAA
+271 AYTREGGPAFGEAS
-285 VAPLCYPEE
+285 VAPLGYPASTVAQFSE
-294 NVKQFDEKV
+294 NTF
-303 YLADESLIPQM
+303 LATEALIPQM

-332 VAGSGNM
+332 VAGSGDM
-339 PGAAALCTEAALRS
+339 PGAAALCTGAALRS

-359 LASPDAIMP
+359 LASPEAVMSV
-368 ILQAK
+368 LQAK
-373 LSEPVFC
+373 LSEPVFV
-380 NLQDMAGQD
+380 NLQDIAGQD
-389 GDTVDDRATALSP
+389 ADSTDDRATALSP
-402 AHIPQILEKAAHNQ
+402 AHIPQILEKAKHNQ

-423 IGSTECTR
+423 IGSVECTR

-438 PQVKCPMVIDAD
+438 PQLNCPLVIDAD
-450 ALNAIATFNKTS
+450 ALNAIATHNKTS

-475 IASAAVLT
+475 IETAAILT

-502 IPNLLRDI
+502 IPKLLRDI
-510 ARHTKKVILL
+510 ARNTKKVILL
-520 KGAPTFVASPD
+520 KGAPTFVAVPD
-531 GRVFIVPAHNS
+531 GRVFIAPAHNS

-560 LAQGMSTCEAA
+560 LAQGLPTCEAA

-579 KAGRIARRKMGA
+579 KAGRIARTKMGA

-600 KTLSQAIAR
+600 DTLPQAFN

>member
-1 MKFLDQ
+1 MKHLDQ
-7 FSYTELKPIFST
+7 FSYTELMPVLST

-32 LAGDASAIE
+32 LAGDATAIE

-49 AGATLFKKVVEILN
+49 AGAALFKKVVDVLN
-63 RNVAGRWDVYRGA
+63 RDAVCRGDAYCGAG
-76 DDAPSS
+76 DAP
-82 EPAYNGAGDAPRS
+82 ETQIGDAPRS

-111 LAQLWIE
+111 LAKLLIE

-137 AKMALE
+137 AKMALD
-143 DFTQAGGRLMIYSP
+143 DFAQAGGRLTMYSS
-157 AAESLSSVG
+157 AG
-166 TAPVSR
+166 T
-172 SLSQASECLSRAETA
+172 
-187 PISRCLSRAP
+187 AP
-197 RFADFDLIV
+197 RFADFNLIV

-223 AAVRDIGDAGV
+223 AAVRDIGAAGV

-271 AYTREGGPAFGNAA
+271 AYTREGGPVFGNAA

-303 YLADESLIPQM
+303 YLATEQIIPQM

-323 KRKQGCAMI
+323 KRTQGCAMI
-332 VAGSGNM
+332 VAGSGDM
-339 PGAAALCTEAALRS
+339 PGAAALCTGAALRS

-359 LASPDAIMP
+359 LASPDATMP
-368 ILQAK
+368 VLQAK
-373 LSEPVFC
+373 LSEPVFV

-389 GDTVDDRATALSP
+389 GDSVDDRATSLSP
-402 AHIPQILEKAAHNQ
+402 AHIPQILEKAKHNQ

-423 IGSTECTR
+423 IGSAECTR
-431 DAVIEIL
+431 DAVIDLL
-438 PQVKCPMVIDAD
+438 PQIKCPAVIDAD
-450 ALNAIATFNKTS
+450 ALNAIAALNKTS
-462 ASPTSGAASYLHS
+462 ASPTSGASSFLFGIPSEA
-475 IASAAVLT
+475 ILT

-492 FGALPTNDID
+492 FGALPANDID
-502 IPNLLRDI
+502 IPELLREI
-510 ARHTKKVILL
+510 ACNTKKVILL
-520 KGAPTFVASPD
+520 KGAPTFVGIPD
-531 GRVFIVPAHNS
+531 GRVFVIPAHNS

-560 LAQGMSTCEAA
+560 LAQGLAAPEAA

-579 KAGRIARRKMGA
+579 KAGRIARTKKGA

-600 KTLSQAIAR
+600 EMLPAAFGY

>member
-1 MKFLDQ
+1 MKLLDQ
-7 FSYTELKPIFST
+7 FSYTELKPILST

-49 AGATLFKKVVEILN
+49 AGAALFKKVVEVLDCE
-63 RNVAGRWDVYRGA
+63 VAGREDVYRKT
-76 DDAPSS
+76 
-82 EPAYNGAGDAPRS
+82 GDAPRS

-111 LAQLWIE
+111 LAKLLIE

-137 AKMALE
+137 AKKALD
-143 DFTQAGGRLMIYSP
+143 DFSQAGGRLIPYSP
-157 AAESLSSVG
+157 VG
-166 TAPVSR
+166 TAPASG
-172 SLSQASECLSRAETA
+172 SLSQAGT
-187 PISRCLSRAP
+187 AP
-197 RFADFDLIV
+197 RFADFNLIV

-218 RELYA
+218 RDLYA
-223 AAVRDIGDAGV
+223 AAVRDIGAAGV
-234 PVVAADAP
+234 RVVAADAP
-242 TGYDSQAH
+242 TGYDSSEH
-250 GRREPCTHAL
+250 GRREPCIHAL

-271 AYTREGGPAFGNAA
+271 AYTREGGEVFGQPA
-285 VAPLCYPEE
+285 VATLPYPDSLAR
-294 NVKQFDEKV
+294 NYDTRL
-303 YLADESLIPQM
+303 YLATEALIPQM

-332 VAGSGNM
+332 VAGSGDM
-339 PGAAALCTEAALRS
+339 PGAAALCTQAALRS
-353 GAGLVT
+353 GASLVT

-368 ILQAK
+368 VLQTK

-380 NLQDMAGQD
+380 NLQDIAGQD
-389 GDTVDDRATALSP
+389 GDSVDDRATSFSS
-402 AHIPQILEKAAHNQ
+402 AHIPLILEKAKHNQ

-423 IGSTECTR
+423 LGSAECTQG
-431 DAVIEIL
+431 AVIDLLTQIA
-438 PQVKCPMVIDAD
+438 CPTVIDAD
-450 ALNAIATFNKTS
+450 ALNAIATLNKTS
-462 ASPTSGAASYLHS
+462 ASPASGAASFLYG
-475 IASAAVLT
+475 IPCEAILT

-520 KGAPTFVASPD
+520 KGAPTFVAVPD
-531 GRVFIVPAHNS
+531 RRVFVIPAHNS

-560 LAQGMSTCEAA
+560 LAQGLHAPEAA

-579 KAGRIARRKMGA
+579 KAGRIARTKMGA

-600 KTLSQAIAR
+600 DALPQAFN

>member
-1 MKFLDQ
+1 MKHLDQ
-7 FSYTELKPIFST
+7 FSYTEVMPVLST
-19 EGMRALDKAAKEA
+19 EGMRALDKAAKEEMA
-32 LAGDASAIE
+32 KAAGDGISAVG
-41 AGYGLMKQ
+41 AGYELMKQ
-49 AGATLFKKVVEILN
+49 AGAALFQKVVEVLD
-63 RNVAGRWDVYRGA
+63 AYRGA
-76 DDAPSS
+76 GNAL
-82 EPAYNGAGDAPRS
+82 RS

-102 GNNGGDGLV
+102 GNNGGDGFV
-111 LAQLWIE
+111 LAKLLIE

-143 DFTQAGGRLMIYSP
+143 DFALAGGKLIVYSP
-157 AAESLSSVG
+157 ADD
-166 TAPVSR
+166 
-172 SLSQASECLSRAETA
+172 SLSQAET
-187 PISRCLSRAP
+187 AP
-197 RFADFDLIV
+197 RFAGFDLIV

-223 AAVRDIGDAGV
+223 AAVRDIAASKV
-234 PVVAADAP
+234 AVVAADAP
-242 TGYDSQAH
+242 TGYDSQEH
-250 GRREPCTHAL
+250 VRREPCTRAC
-260 ETLMFGFPRLD
+260 ETLLFGFPRLD
-271 AYTREGGPAFGNAA
+271 AYTREGGPAFGEAS
-285 VAPLCYPEE
+285 VAPLGYPAGTVAQFSE
-294 NVKQFDEKV
+294 NTF
-303 YLADESLIPQM
+303 LATEALIPQI

-323 KRKQGCAMI
+323 KRTQGCAMI
-332 VAGSGNM
+332 VAGSGDM
-339 PGAAALCTEAALRS
+339 PGAAALCTQAALRS

-359 LASPDAIMP
+359 LASPEAVMP
-368 ILQAK
+368 VLQAK

-402 AHIPQILEKAAHNQ
+402 AHIPQILEKAKHNQ

-423 IGSTECTR
+423 LGSAECTR
-431 DAVIEIL
+431 DAVIEML
-438 PQVKCPMVIDAD
+438 PQVKCPTVIDAD
-450 ALNAIATFNKTS
+450 ALNAIATLNRTS
-462 ASPTSGAASYLHS
+462 ASPASGAASFLHS

-560 LAQGMSTCEAA
+560 LAQDMPTCEAA

-579 KAGRIARRKMGA
+579 KAGRIARTKMGA

-600 KTLSQAIAR
+600 DALPQAFGR

>member
-1 MKFLDQ
+1 MKLLDH
-7 FSYTELKPIFST
+7 FSYTKLMPVLST

-49 AGATLFKKVVEILN
+49 AGAALFKKVVKVLDCV
-63 RNVAGRWDVYRGA
+63 VAGRGNVYRRA
-76 DDAPSS
+76 V
-82 EPAYNGAGDAPRS
+82 DAPRS

-111 LAQLWIE
+111 LAKLLIE

-137 AKMALE
+137 AKMAMD
-143 DFTQAGGRLMIYSP
+143 DFAQAGGRLTMYSP
-157 AAESLSSVG
+157 TAESLSQAG
-166 TAPVSR
+166 TAPR
-172 SLSQASECLSRAETA
+172 T
-187 PISRCLSRAP
+187 P
-197 RFADFDLIV
+197 RFADFNLIV
-206 DCMLGNGAHGEL
+206 DCILGNGAHGEL

-242 TGYDSQAH
+242 TGYDSQEH
-250 GRREPCTHAL
+250 VRREPCTHAL

-271 AYTREGGPAFGNAA
+271 AYTREGGPVFGNAA
-285 VAPLCYPEE
+285 VAPLRYPEE

-303 YLADESLIPQM
+303 YLAEEALISQM
-314 LPERDDWGD
+314 LPERDAWGD
-323 KRKQGCAMI
+323 KRAQGCAMI
-332 VAGSGNM
+332 VAGSGDM
-339 PGAAALCTEAALRS
+339 PGAAALCTQAALRS

-359 LASPDAIMP
+359 LASPEAVMSV
-368 ILQAK
+368 LQAK
-373 LSEPVFC
+373 LSEPVFV
-380 NLQDMAGQD
+380 NLQDIAGQD
-389 GDTVDDRATALSP
+389 ADSTDDRATALSP
-402 AHIPQILEKAAHNQ
+402 AHIPQILEKAKHNQ

-423 IGSTECTR
+423 LGSAECTR

-438 PQVKCPMVIDAD
+438 PQLNCPLVIDAD
-450 ALNAIATFNKTS
+450 ALNAIATLNKTS

-475 IASAAVLT
+475 IETAAILT

-492 FGALPTNDID
+492 FGELPTNDID
-502 IPNLLRDI
+502 IPKLLRDI
-510 ARHTKKVILL
+510 ARNTKKVILL

-531 GRVFIVPAHNS
+531 GRVFVIPAHNS

-560 LAQGMSTCEAA
+560 LAQGLPTCEAA

-579 KAGRIARRKMGA
+579 KAGHTVREKLGA

-600 KTLSQAIAR
+600 DTLPQAFS